1 MTTSASGSA
10 PSRQPA
16 APGLPAEVVIGLDVG
31 TTAVKVVA
39 FGVGHPWR
47 HTAIREYPL
56 LAPAPG
62 WQVQDPATIVAAL
75 GEALAD
81 CVAAAHGSE
90 VVALSVS
97 SAMHGLIGL
106 DADLNP
112 LTPLVTWADSRAHV
126 EAAHLRATGQA
137 SALHRTSGTP
147 VHSMSPLTK
156 LMWFARHEPEV
167 CAAARWWVGLKDYV
181 LLALTGSL
189 VTELSSAS
197 SSGLLDNA
205 TRTWSVAALDVAGVR
220 AEQLPPILSTTATL
234 DLSTTMAVRVGL
246 RAGTPVVVGAGDG
259 PLGNLGTGALEPGV
273 VGLSLGTSGAVRMV
287 VPRPVV
293 DPDGRLFC
301 YALTDDAWVVG
312 GAVSNGGVVVRWAGD
327 VFGSDLR
334 PGPDGAPRDAELLA
348 LAHAVPPGSD
358 GLVMLPYLLAERA
371 PLWDPDLTG
380 AYLGIRHA
388 HTRGHFVRAA
398 VEGVAFQ
405 LSAIVDELDRLEP
418 VTQIRATGGVFRS
431 PVWREVMAAVLARPL
446 RVTGGAEGS
455 ALGAAALGLY
465 ALGRATS
472 LADGVA
478 LAAGGAGASIDAE
491 PPVPVTAS
499 DMALYARAR
508 SSIPELLA
516 AYGEVSKLFSAIAV
530 RSADAS
536 SRR

>member
-1 MTTSASGSA
+1 MMSSASS
-10 PSRQPA
+10 QPA
-16 APGLPAEVVIGLDVG
+16 APTLPAEVVIGLDVG
-31 TTAVKVVA
+31 TTAAKVVA

-75 GEALAD
+75 TAALAD
-81 CVAAAHGSE
+81 CVAAARGAE

-106 DADLNP
+106 DADLHP
-112 LTPLVTWADSRAHV
+112 LTPLVTWADSRAHD

-137 SALHRTSGTP
+137 PALHRASGTP

-156 LMWFARHEPEV
+156 LMWFARHEPEL
-167 CAAARWWVGLKDYV
+167 CAAVRWWVGLKDYV

-197 SSGLLDNA
+197 GTGLLDNA

-220 AEQLPPILSTTATL
+220 AEQLPPILPTTAML
-234 DLSTTMAVRVGL
+234 DLSAAMAAVVGL

-418 VTQIRATGGVFRS
+418 VTQIRATGGAFRS

-516 AYGEVSKLFSAIAV
+516 AYGEVSKLFSAMAV